1 MMSKKCNG
9 YTRFEESSHIELTP
23 RNFQGPDYDHI
34 RHMGDTI
41 EFGRL
46 GLVVVCFTNPKKA
59 LDN

>member
-1 MMSKKCNG
+1 MER
-9 YTRFEESSHIELTP
+9 YTRFKESSHIELTP